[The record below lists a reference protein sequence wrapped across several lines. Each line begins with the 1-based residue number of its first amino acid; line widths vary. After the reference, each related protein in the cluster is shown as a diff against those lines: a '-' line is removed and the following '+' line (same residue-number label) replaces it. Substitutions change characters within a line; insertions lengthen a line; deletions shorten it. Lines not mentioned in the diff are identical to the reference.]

1 MKTLSEYLYE
11 SVGLSNN
18 SIMYRLGKIRLAGM
32 NPRDQKRKVEKYNI
46 AGKHRRAGTIK
57 FARDFFVHLP
67 SQETEI
73 IPRDQWD
80 LNGLIGETEY
90 QLMHSAY
97 SEVIDNY
104 IADNKRQHD
113 VLAIFQCSG
122 RKPYNT
128 NPVWARYKKIFGE
141 FADFACV
148 SNSGIV
154 PWEVCGLYPF
164 RYDEWNVHAGQKN
177 ENITNLRHKYNI
189 VDTCRLIK
197 LVRAL
202 GYKHVIITIPNPLR
216 ESFIDFVIDND
227 IDGAST
233 WCHKVIDDTLRN
245 KILNSWSIL
254 KKIRGLAYARMG
266 IMPETFEKFAETLA
280 DCYDGPEK
288 EKILQIWKKYNV
300 HLEQSRAA
308 RAARNVRESRD
319 PISSSRV
326 RVLSKLSPQK
336 VMDKFYAHIKDN
348 MNDNGHVDLGP
359 NDMYYQ
365 SYYWTVLDVLLIG
378 MGGNLVEDIDA
389 AYKKLSDY
397 ISHSSKWEVINPG
410 TGGFLYAYK
419 PLCET
424 DDVKISTCL
433 AEAIEAR
440 ICQEKFP
447 TIRDL

>member
-1 MKTLSEYLYE
+1 M
-11 SVGLSNN
+11 
-18 SIMYRLGKIRLAGM
+18 LGKIRLASM
-32 NPRDQKRKVEKYNI
+32 NSSDQKRKVEKYNI
-46 AGKHRRAGTIK
+46 AGKHRRGGTIK
-57 FARDFFVHLP
+57 FARDFFVKLP
-67 SQETEI
+67 RPSDEVLS
-73 IPRDQWD
+73 RDKWD
-80 LNGLIGETEY
+80 LNGLVGETEY

-97 SEVIDNY
+97 SEVIDDY
-104 IADNKRQHD
+104 IANNKRQHD
-113 VLAIFQCSG
+113 VLAVFQCSG
-122 RKPYNT
+122 RKPYDT
-128 NPVWARYKKIFGE
+128 NPVWVRYKKIFGE

-148 SNSGIV
+148 SNSGII

-164 RYDEWNVHAGQKN
+164 RYDEWDVSAGQKK
-177 ENITNLRHKYNI
+177 ENITDLKYKYNI
-189 VDTCRLIK
+189 VDACRLVK

-245 KILNSWSIL
+245 KILSSRPTL
-254 KKIRGLAYARMG
+254 KKLNGLAYSRMG

-280 DCYDGPEK
+280 DCYDGTEK
-288 EKILQIWKKYNV
+288 QKIQQIWKKYNA
-300 HLEQSRAA
+300 HLKQSRAV
-308 RAARNVRESRD
+308 RSVRESQD
-319 PISSSRV
+319 QTSSPGV
-326 RVLSKLSPQK
+326 RVLSKLSPRK
-336 VMDKFYAHIKDN
+336 VMDKFYTHIKDN

-365 SYYWTVLDVLLIG
+365 SYYWTVLDILLIG
-378 MGGNLVEDIDA
+378 MGHDVVEDIDA

-433 AEAIEAR
+433 AEAIKAR